1 MDVNLPMH
9 PPVNNNLQ
17 ASLYDKIDAVMF
29 ERIRVANTQLN
40 SRLEIQEKILNKY
53 RKEATRKHNSQ
64 YRKIHKEI
72 RKIHHK
78 KPDYA
83 DDFDYGRS
91 RHESES
97 KLSKPRSL
105 SEPSD
110 CGSYCRRYYS
120 HHYNIKDPA
129 KVREEEEMKRKP
141 VKDDYFNA
149 RMRCFFMNMVN
160 YANNSNSYSQAF
172 LEHDN
177 NTLSENDSVD
187 GKYNDLLHE
196 STNTLQGLEGEEVFV
211 NPDESNQS
219 NALQSSI
226 RSAANDNLIR
236 DVPDRG
242 TVVNA
247 FRQGLENLYND
258 SGDTK
263 RSTAGIRLEAISP
276 RHRKPRSEK
285 RYAHKRRSRPPIEAT
300 REMLSKS
307 FDSAMLRTGAFQT
320 DLHGY
325 SRT

>member
-1 MDVNLPMH
+1 MH

-72 RKIHHK
+72 RKIHQK

-120 HHYNIKDPA
+120 HHYHIKDPA

-141 VKDDYFNA
+141 MKDDYFNA
-149 RMRCFFMNMVN
+149 RMRCFFVNMVN
-160 YANNSNSYSQAF
+160 YANNSNCHSQTF
-172 LEHDN
+172 LEHDE

-187 GKYNDLLHE
+187 DNSNALLQE
-196 STNTLQGLEGEEVFV
+196 STNTLQTFGEEDVFV
-211 NPDESNQS
+211 NPDASNHS
-219 NALQSSI
+219 NALQNNL
-226 RSAANDNLIR
+226 RSTGNDNIFS
-236 DVPDRG
+236 DVPVRG
-242 TVVNA
+242 AVVNA
-247 FRQGLENLYND
+247 FRQGLENIYSD
-258 SGDTK
+258 SVDTK

-276 RHRKPRSEK
+276 RHRKPRSDK
-285 RYAHKRRSRPPIEAT
+285 RHTRKSRSGPPIEAS

-307 FDSAMLRTGAFQT
+307 FDPAMLRTGALKT
-320 DLHGY
+320 DFHSY
-325 SRT
+325 ART

>member
-17 ASLYDKIDAVMF
+17 ASLYDKIDALMF

-53 RKEATRKHNSQ
+53 KKEATRKHDSQ
-64 YRKIHKEI
+64 YKKIHKEI
-72 RKIHHK
+72 RKIHKK

-83 DDFDYGRS
+83 DDFEYGRS

-129 KVREEEEMKRKP
+129 KIREEEELKRKP

-149 RMRCFFMNMVN
+149 RMRCFFLNMVN
-160 YANNSNSYSQAF
+160 YANNNNSQTF
-172 LEHDN
+172 LDHDDN
-177 NTLSENDSVD
+177 VLSDNDSVD
-187 GKYNDLLHE
+187 GNDKNFLHE
-196 STNTLQGLEGEEVFV
+196 SFNTLQQLDEEEIFV
-211 NPDESNQS
+211 HPDASSNS
-219 NALQSSI
+219 NALRSSL
-226 RSAANDNLIR
+226 RNVNDDIFN
-236 DVPDRG
+236 DVPIRG

-247 FRQGLENLYND
+247 LRQGLASIYND

-276 RHRKPRSEK
+276 TNRKPRSDK
-285 RYAHKRRSRPPIEAT
+285 RHRQHRRSRPPIEANSG
-300 REMLSKS
+300 MLSKS
-307 FDSAMLRTGAFQT
+307 LDSAMLKTGALKT
-320 DLHGY
+320 DLQGY